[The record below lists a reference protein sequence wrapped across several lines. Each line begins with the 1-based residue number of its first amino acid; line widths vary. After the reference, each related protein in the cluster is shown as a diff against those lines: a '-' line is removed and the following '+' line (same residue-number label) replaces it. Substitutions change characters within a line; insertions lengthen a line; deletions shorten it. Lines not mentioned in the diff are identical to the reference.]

1 MIRASSLNSSRS
13 SFFFTNFSEKVT
25 GNVIQFCVIGKKERE
40 REKTFHN
47 LERSEKKLFFVEHVS
62 ARTGRATGS
71 RTK

>member
-40 REKTFHN
+40 
-47 LERSEKKLFFVEHVS
+47 KKKRFTIWRDRRRDYFSLN
-62 ARTGRATGS
+62 T
-71 RTK
+71 

>member
-40 REKTFHN
+40 REKKN
-47 LERSEKKLFFVEHVS
+47 VS
-62 ARTGRATGS
+62 QFGEIGEETIFR
-71 RTK
+71 